1 MIFFSKT
8 FAEELPKDKPFV
20 IFENDYIL
28 LCKEVREAHNG
39 YYDVTCYHTDRG
51 SRMGRYANSTTKWC
65 YVDDMKNFLN
75 DVDFGEPHDPW
86 SD

>member
-1 MIFFSKT
+1 MIFFPKT
-8 FAEELPKDKPFV
+8 FAEEIPTKPF
-20 IFENDYIL
+20 ILFAEDYIL

-39 YYDVTCYHTDRG
+39 YYDVTCYHTNRG
-51 SRMGRYANSTTKWC
+51 SRMGRYASGSTKWC

-75 DVDFGEPHDPW
+75 DADFGEEPYDPW